1 MGFDWESRY
10 REAFGSIYEKIGSVH
25 ADSGRTACTS
35 GSSARFHDAYADRMP
50 NPDVLVKLYTD
61 TLQISHKKSSGVF
74 YTPPEVVRF
83 MCRESLAHYLSNSTG
98 LSFEHTLEFMD
109 RITADEHNNTD
120 IDRELLLGADRALET
135 VRIFDPAVG
144 CGAFI
149 CGMLD
154 EIVRLRSGITWYIRG
169 SSAGY
174 TGDRSGRFIGDG
186 SAQSGCSGRTSPDTA
201 ACCRPIPDRRPFM
214 AEDRHPFVL
223 KYNAVANSIHGAD
236 IDATAVEIARLRL
249 WYELIT
255 EYERYR
261 SEAEETGSTKIDAET
276 ISSAGH
282 DAGATCNTIEENGFK
297 CNVSCADSLFEYDVC
312 SFDVIIGNPPYVS
325 AVEGSRS
332 GRGMR
337 RALKKKFP
345 QLKGSF
351 DIYAAFLL
359 DGICRLNGKGVYCWI
374 VPNKL
379 LVSQYAMPVLEYLKE
394 NGLRYT
400 ISVSDLDVF
409 SGVGVYPVI
418 VTGNRYEAGR
428 KGSIGTQSLNST
440 ESCGASEHRDSCCID
455 TNCSDP
461 GKSGVSTGVGSTDE
475 FGVHGADRCGNH
487 GGWREYAASSLQQL
501 ETRCFFSR
509 SKIRQYETFA
519 DHNIKIASGAA
530 GFQAAILKQYI
541 IEAQR
546 AADATLR
553 KEHPMSDGC
562 GNAIPFAVSGSIDRY
577 CLDRSKVRYMGTIY
591 ENPYILKGEK
601 IADSKWKLWCSEK
614 ICIAGMAKELEAY
627 YSREPLAIGVGTYAI
642 YGFGGTDPFYL
653 LALLN
658 SRFMSWYLRE
668 KFYERHLAG
677 GYIAVNKFMLEQL
690 PLVRTDKKTE
700 QELARRAEK
709 LQQNFC
715 GGAMAEKLLSEID
728 ELVCMIYGLDGK
740 ETDRIRNA
748 ALG

>member
-1 MGFDWESRY
+1 MGFDWGSRY

-25 ADSGRTACTS
+25 DDSGRTACIS
-35 GSSARFHDAYADRMP
+35 GNSARFHNVSSDRIP
-50 NPDVLVKLYTD
+50 NPDVLAKLYTD
-61 TLQISHKKSSGVF
+61 TLQISHKKGSGVF

-98 LSFEHTLEFMD
+98 LSFDLTLRFME
-109 RITADEHNNTD
+109 RITADVQNNTD
-120 IDRELLLGADRALET
+120 VDRELLLGADRALET
-135 VRIFDPAVG
+135 IRVFDPAVG

-149 CGMLD
+149 FGMLD
-154 EIVRLRSGITWYIRG
+154 EIVRLRSGIARYIRG

-174 TGDRSGRFIGDG
+174 PGDGSGRFIGDG

-201 ACCRPIPDRRPFM
+201 AYCRRIPDRRPFM
-214 AEDRHPFVL
+214 AKDRHPFFL

-282 DAGATCNTIEENGFK
+282 DAAYKTIERNDFK

-312 SFDVIIGNPPYVS
+312 GFDVIIGNPPYVS

-359 DGICRLNGKGVYCWI
+359 DGIRRLNGKGVYCWI

-400 ISVSDLDVF
+400 ISVSDLNVF

-418 VTGNRYEAGR
+418 VTGNRCEAG
-428 KGSIGTQSLNST
+428 KKEIIGTRTRNDAG
-440 ESCGASEHRDSCCID
+440 SCRASVHSDSCCIY

-461 GKSGVSTGVGSTDE
+461 GKTGVSTGVGSTDE

-553 KEHPMSDGC
+553 EEHPMSAGC
-562 GNAIPFAVSGSIDRY
+562 GNTIPFAVSGSIDKY

-614 ICIAGMAKELEAY
+614 ICIAGMTKELEAY

-748 ALG
+748 ALE

>member
-1 MGFDWESRY
+1 
-10 REAFGSIYEKIGSVH
+10 
-25 ADSGRTACTS
+25 
-35 GSSARFHDAYADRMP
+35 
-50 NPDVLVKLYTD
+50 
-61 TLQISHKKSSGVF
+61 
-74 YTPPEVVRF
+74 
-83 MCRESLAHYLSNSTG
+83 
-98 LSFEHTLEFMD
+98 
-109 RITADEHNNTD
+109 
-120 IDRELLLGADRALET
+120 
-135 VRIFDPAVG
+135 
-144 CGAFI
+144 
-149 CGMLD
+149 
-154 EIVRLRSGITWYIRG
+154 
-169 SSAGY
+169 
-174 TGDRSGRFIGDG
+174 
-186 SAQSGCSGRTSPDTA
+186 
-201 ACCRPIPDRRPFM
+201 
-214 AEDRHPFVL
+214 
-223 KYNAVANSIHGAD
+223 
-236 IDATAVEIARLRL
+236 
-249 WYELIT
+249 
-255 EYERYR
+255 
-261 SEAEETGSTKIDAET
+261 
-276 ISSAGH
+276 
-282 DAGATCNTIEENGFK
+282 
-297 CNVSCADSLFEYDVC
+297 
-312 SFDVIIGNPPYVS
+312 
-325 AVEGSRS
+325 
-332 GRGMR
+332 
-337 RALKKKFP
+337 
-345 QLKGSF
+345 
-351 DIYAAFLL
+351 FLL
-359 DGICRLNGKGVYCWI
+359 DGIRRLNGKGVYCWI

-400 ISVSDLDVF
+400 ISVSDLNVF

-418 VTGNRYEAGR
+418 VTGNRCEAG
-428 KGSIGTQSLNST
+428 KKEIIGTRTRNDAG
-440 ESCGASEHRDSCCID
+440 SCRASVHSDSCCIY

-461 GKSGVSTGVGSTDE
+461 GKTGCTGVGSTDE
-475 FGVHGADRCGNH
+475 FGVCGTDRYSSHDGLL
-487 GGWREYAASSLQQL
+487 EYAADSLQQL
-501 ETRCFFSR
+501 ETRRFFSR
-509 SKIRQYETFA
+509 SKTRQYETFA

-530 GFQAAILKQYI
+530 GFQAAVLKECI

-553 KEHPMSDGC
+553 EEHPMSDGC

-614 ICIAGMAKELEAY
+614 ICIAGMTKELEAY

-728 ELVCMIYGLDGK
+728 EMVCMIYGLDGK

>member
-553 KEHPMSDGC
+553 EEHPMSAGC
-562 GNAIPFAVSGSIDRY
+562 GNTIPFAVSGSIDKY

-658 SRFMSWYLRE
+658 SRFMSWYLRK

-748 ALG
+748 ALE

>member
-1 MGFDWESRY
+1 MGFDLESGY
-10 REAFGSIYEKIGSVH
+10 REAFGSIYGKIGGVH
-25 ADSGRTACTS
+25 AGPGRTSCIS
-35 GSSARFHDAYADRMP
+35 GSSACFHDAPADRLP

-98 LSFEHTLEFMD
+98 LSFEHALGLMD
-109 RITADEHNNTD
+109 RITADGQNGAD
-120 IDRELLLGADRALET
+120 IDRELLLGADRALEAIR
-135 VRIFDPAVG
+135 VFDPAVG

-154 EIVRLRSGITWYIRG
+154 EIVRLRSGITRYIRDI
-169 SSAGY
+169 SAGY
-174 TGDRSGRFIGDG
+174 SGDG
-186 SAQSGCSGRTSPDTA
+186 SAQSGCSGRTSPYTA
-201 ACCRPIPDRRPFM
+201 ACCRLVP
-214 AEDRHPFVL
+214 DRHPFVL
-223 KYNAVANSIHGAD
+223 KCNAVANSIHGAD

-249 WYELIT
+249 WYGLIT

-261 SEAEETGSTKIDAET
+261 SDVEKSGNIKS
-276 ISSAGH
+276 
-282 DAGATCNTIEENGFK
+282 DAGTMSNAIRGTDATCNTAGRNDFK
-297 CNVSCADSLFEYDVC
+297 CNVSCADSLFEYDAC
-312 SFDVIIGNPPYVS
+312 GFDVIIGNPPYIS

-359 DGICRLNGKGVYCWI
+359 DGIRRLNGKGVFCWI

-379 LVSQYAMPVLEYLKE
+379 MVSQYAVPVLEYLKG

-400 ISVSDLDVF
+400 ISVSDLNVF

-418 VTGNRYEAGR
+418 VAGNRYEAGG
-428 KGSIGTQSLNST
+428 KESVGTKTRNDA
-440 ESCGASEHRDSCCID
+440 ESCCASEHSDSCCTD
-455 TNCSDP
+455 TKGSDP
-461 GKSGVSTGVGSTDE
+461 GKSGICTGVGSTD
-475 FGVHGADRCGNH
+475 GSGAYGTDKCGNH
-487 GGWREYAASSLQQL
+487 GGLREYAADSLQQL
-501 ETRCFFSR
+501 ETRCFFIR
-509 SKIRQYETFA
+509 PKIRQYETFA

-541 IEAQR
+541 TEAPL
-546 AADATLR
+546 AADAVSMAG
-553 KEHPMSDGC
+553 HPVSAGC
-562 GNAIPFAVSGSIDRY
+562 GGFIPFAVSGSIDKY

-614 ICIAGMAKELEAY
+614 ICIAGMTKELEAY

-748 ALG
+748 ALE